1 MAIKPVTVS
10 LARLAVLLQEAS
22 QRMRTRSIL
31 IIRTGHIAA
40 RAITALVSLK
50 TSVRV
55 RALAGR
61 RTRGC
66 DEEWRISEVW
76 DLFGDG
82 SNERISSLLF
92 LL

>member
-31 IIRTGHIAA
+31 TMTGHIAA
-40 RAITALVSLK
+40 RASTALGSLK

-61 RTRGC
+61 RTR
-66 DEEWRISEVW
+66 R
-76 DLFGDG
+76 L
-82 SNERISSLLF
+82 
-92 LL
+92 